1 MPTPKDI
8 PQKVIDQ
15 ILDELYEIDPKSI
28 ISCST
33 TSRAFL
39 ARCQKH
45 IFSSISL
52 GGVDLTTQDSKLLAK
67 RCQTLNKSLR
77 SNPLLPTLID
87 SLIFEVWTGDPPDNR
102 LSDWIIKKK
111 DAANL
116 IHSSTSVSTFILHF
130 QLPQAGIVPMWWSF
144 NPALQTAIPHLLQ
157 NANRLLTLE
166 LECFLLIP
174 ASVFTQLPS
183 TLIEL
188 KLHWLTIDYSKN
200 VEAAVKKA
208 KRRATSSPQ
217 SRPKLRV
224 LNVLQAWDVLNFLY
238 YPDVI
243 DCSSL
248 QLFEFHPSHQIH
260 MDLVADILK
269 DASESLKELTCNLA
283 YPGSFCHLMVSHF
296 LISGPGENLLPG
308 PIDLGKLTSVQLMT
322 FYINPDSANTLS
334 SLLSTIPLKNP
345 VKFIQINLRLK
356 SMDEWRTMS
365 NHALW
370 SKLDKTFSK
379 YSSIEYLTLRLIM
392 VTEGIYS
399 FASNFFTDVRGTIPS
414 WTRTLFAKSQNIQIS
429 LGLLNEGYPALK
441 LWYSRPKNKSTF
453 SYNLS
458 T

>member
-1 MPTPKDI
+1 MSTPKDI
-8 PQKVIDQ
+8 PQEVIDQ
-15 ILDELYEIDPKSI
+15 ILDELYKIDPKSI

-39 ARCQKH
+39 PRCQKH
-45 IFSSISL
+45 IFSSVSL
-52 GGVDLTTQDSKLLAK
+52 GGVDLTAQDSKLLAK

-116 IHSSTSVSTFILHF
+116 IYASTSVSTFILRF

-144 NPALQTAIPHLLQ
+144 NPALQNAIPHLLQ

-166 LECFLLIP
+166 LGCFLLIP

-188 KLHWLTIDYSKN
+188 KLHWLSIDYSKS

-217 SRPKLRV
+217 SRPKLRI
-224 LNVLQAWDVLNFLY
+224 LNVLQGWDVLNFLY
-238 YPDVI
+238 YPYVI
-243 DCSSL
+243 DCSAL
-248 QLFEFHPSHQIH
+248 ELFEFHPSHQIH

-269 DASESLKELTCNLA
+269 DASGSLKELTCNLA

-296 LISGPGENLLPG
+296 LINSPGDNLLPG
-308 PIDLGKLTSVQLMT
+308 PIELGKLTSVQLMT
-322 FYINPDSANTLS
+322 FYINPDSTNTFS
-334 SLLSTIPLKNP
+334 SLLSTIPPKNP
-345 VKFIQINLRLK
+345 IKFIQINLRLE

-365 NHALW
+365 NHVLW
-370 SKLDKTFSK
+370 SELDKSFSK

-392 VTEGIYS
+392 VTVDS
-399 FASNFFTDVRGTIPS
+399 FFIASGFFSDMRVTILS

-453 SYNLS
+453 SYNSS